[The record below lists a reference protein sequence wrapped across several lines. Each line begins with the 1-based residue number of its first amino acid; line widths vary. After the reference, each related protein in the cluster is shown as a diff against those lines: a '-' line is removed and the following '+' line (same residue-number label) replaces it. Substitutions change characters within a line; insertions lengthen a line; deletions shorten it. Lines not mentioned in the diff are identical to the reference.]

1 MAIFGLPRTA
11 GFRPQAE
18 LLTTTTRIAAG
29 DRANAAKDGSLAT
42 DCRMQIVRTTFF
54 SQHRSTSRIG
64 QTAIMV
70 SGNVAALAEKVMQ
83 ILLIA
88 SDDDVATQVEWMLR
102 DEDMD
107 VVLAPSGDEG
117 VQTAKRTVF
126 NVILFDPGAADR
138 SGIEFLTR
146 SATKQSRYPL

>member
-1 MAIFGLPRTA
+1 
-11 GFRPQAE
+11 
-18 LLTTTTRIAAG
+18 
-29 DRANAAKDGSLAT
+29 
-42 DCRMQIVRTTFF
+42 
-54 SQHRSTSRIG
+54 
-64 QTAIMV
+64 
-70 SGNVAALAEKVMQ
+70 MQ